1 MFRIV
6 FLMCLLIS
14 NSFIFSSCQNDKED
28 NNTHKEKNS
37 IQKVILPFYNT
48 PDFTPIFLEDNEL
61 NKTEID
67 LKIPHQISDFSFLNQ
82 DSLFISQKNIEG
94 KIHVANF
101 IFTYCG
107 SICPVM
113 TENLKTVTEQ
123 FLEDENIVF
132 LSFSVTPWID
142 KPSLLKSYTERKEI
156 KNKNW
161 HFLTGDKAT
170 IYDLARK
177 SYFAEEDIGF
187 TKDSTE
193 FLHTEHFILV
203 DKNKRI
209 RGIYNGTL
217 LLEMKQLASDI
228 LALKEKK

>member
-1 MFRIV
+1 M
-6 FLMCLLIS
+6 
-14 NSFIFSSCQNDKED
+14 
-28 NNTHKEKNS
+28 
-37 IQKVILPFYNT
+37 
-48 PDFTPIFLEDNEL
+48 
-61 NKTEID
+61 
-67 LKIPHQISDFSFLNQ
+67 
-82 DSLFISQKNIEG
+82 
-94 KIHVANF
+94 
-101 IFTYCG
+101 
-107 SICPVM
+107 M
-113 TENLKTVTEQ
+113 TENMKIVEEQ
-123 FLEDENIVF
+123 FLDDENVVF

-142 KPSLLKSYTERKEI
+142 KPYILKAYTERKEI

-203 DKNKRI
+203 DQNKRI

-228 LALKEKK
+228 LALKEE

>member
-1 MFRIV
+1 M
-6 FLMCLLIS
+6 LLLGSSLIFV
-14 NSFIFSSCQNDKED
+14 SFQN
-28 NNTHKEKNS
+28 KEKNKQEEVENS
-37 IQKVILPFYNT
+37 AQKTVLPYYNT
-48 PDFTPIFLEDNEL
+48 PDFTPIFLDN
-61 NKTEID
+61 KSEISS
-67 LKIPHQISDFSFLNQ
+67 KIPHQISDFSFLNQ
-82 DSLFISQKNIEG
+82 DSLFVSQKNIEE

-113 TENLKTVTEQ
+113 TENLKTVAEQ
-123 FLEDENIVF
+123 FLEDENVAF
-132 LSFSVTPWID
+132 LSFSVTPWVD
-142 KPSLLKSYTERKEI
+142 KPHILKSYTKRKEI
-156 KNKNW
+156 KNTNW

-203 DKNKRI
+203 DQNKRI
-209 RGIYNGTL
+209 RGVYNGTL
-217 LLEMKQLASDI
+217 LLEMKQLAKDI
-228 LALKEKK
+228 LALKKGKKTF

>member
-1 MFRIV
+1 MLLLV
-6 FLMCLLIS
+6 VNSWFLV
-14 NSFIFSSCQNDKED
+14 SCQNDKK
-28 NNTHKEKNS
+28 NKEKSKQEDDKNTT
-37 IQKVILPFYNT
+37 QKINLPYYTT
-48 PDFTPIFLEDNEL
+48 PDFTPIFLEENQDKSQL
-61 NKTEID
+61 
-67 LKIPHQISDFSFLNQ
+67 IPHTISDFSFLNQ
-82 DSLFISQKNIEG
+82 DSLLISEKEIEG

-107 SICPVM
+107 SICPMM
-113 TENLKTVTEQ
+113 TENMKIVEEQ
-123 FLEDENIVF
+123 FLDDENVVF
-132 LSFSVTPWID
+132 LSFSVTPWLD
-142 KPSLLKSYTERKEI
+142 KPHILKAYTERKDI

-203 DKNKRI
+203 DQTKRI

-217 LLEMKQLASDI
+217 PLEMKQLAKDI
-228 LALKEKK
+228 LILQK